1 MTAPSAADAA
11 LQRLA
16 AQAQAAA
23 VAAAAHQQHMHNLQL
38 DWLARTGVYMPR
50 LIDYNGTKTILPFT
64 SLFNEEILEID
75 FRNRLSARK

>member
-50 LIDYNGTKTILPFT
+50 LIDYNGMETALTLIRVFYRRNLRKT
-64 SLFNEEILEID
+64 D
-75 FRNRLSARK
+75 